1 MPIDPLKARAI
12 FEVMAAIARGEKVSP
27 YTLARSYVEF
37 LLGTIIDALDS
48 GVPRSD
54 VIWALA
60 VSAGCERAV
69 ARIVLRKVLREAK
82 YVPPEK
88 SGPANKLG

>member
-1 MPIDPLKARAI
+1 MPVDLLKACAI
-12 FEVMAAIARGEKVSP
+12 FQLMAAIARGEKVSP
-27 YTLARSYVEF
+27 YTLARSYAEF
-37 LLGTIIDALDS
+37 LLADMIQALDC
-48 GVPRSD
+48 GVPRSE

-69 ARIVLRKVLREAK
+69 ASSVLRKVLREAK

-88 SGPANKLG
+88 LGPANELG